1 LRRSKSGASARRSRC
16 LSHWSRPI
24 RPVRTSSGRAKALSE
39 SYQAEPAALSYG
51 QDHWALSSGSWTG
64 TASFRVVTIVVRQ
77 RDGRTMKEIVTVYF
91 QHVEKLRVAA
101 ALPLTATN
109 SGGLVG
115 TLQSKALPAGLS
127 STCLTTCGSLRLV
140 CTATT
145 LSSRVTCG
153 ASWRTFLQA
162 SSLQTE
168 ARRTSPWRPIT
179 HVAGKP
185 INQGARPAVQASYVR
200 AGSQSIV
207 RIFGCPAFARCS
219 YLATGPAQSPPALC

>member
-1 LRRSKSGASARRSRC
+1 
-16 LSHWSRPI
+16 
-24 RPVRTSSGRAKALSE
+24 
-39 SYQAEPAALSYG
+39 
-51 QDHWALSSGSWTG
+51 
-64 TASFRVVTIVVRQ
+64 
-77 RDGRTMKEIVTVYF
+77 MKEIVTVYF

-109 SGGLVG
+109 SGGPVG

-185 INQGARPAVQASYVR
+185 INQGARVPRFKRLMSGQAPSPSCASSDALLSPDAHTLQLGPHNRPLHYVDY
-200 AGSQSIV
+200 SVTPSV
-207 RIFGCPAFARCS
+207 GCS
-219 YLATGPAQSPPALC
+219 LTSTGLQPNLPSLTQ